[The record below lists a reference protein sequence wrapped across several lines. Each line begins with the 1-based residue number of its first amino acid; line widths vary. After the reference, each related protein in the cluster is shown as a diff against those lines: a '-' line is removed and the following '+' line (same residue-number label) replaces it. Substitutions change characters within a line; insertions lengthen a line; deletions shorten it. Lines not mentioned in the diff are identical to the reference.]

1 MKRLQ
6 LLLLFSLAC
15 FLLIPINVA
24 HAKGTQVLVPDTVK
38 DTHSRYTAKYKSG
51 IGHTCTAILISSTA
65 AITAKHCGGTQ
76 HQSPAGTIY
85 PGASGVSTPFGYM
98 NIRYYIPHPKYDVA
112 VIKGIKRDQDKFY
125 QYYIKPFTTTVRGY
139 SDEELSKFVDQEVYS
154 YGYPYKDGV
163 FKQYRS
169 DGKVNNY
176 SKYLPLLSTDIPSF
190 EGQSGSGVF
199 KKDGPFVGII
209 VSRAR
214 GNEAEVLPFSKEIA
228 TWINN
233 NAK

>member
-38 DTHSRYTAKYKSG
+38 DTHSKYTAKYKSG
-51 IGHTCTAILISSTA
+51 IGHTCTAILLSSTA
-65 AITAKHCGGTQ
+65 AITAKHCGWTQ

-176 SKYLPLLSTDIPSF
+176 SKYLPLLSTDIPAF

>member
-38 DTHSRYTAKYKSG
+38 DAHSKYTAKYKSG

-85 PGASGVSTPFGYM
+85 PGVSGVSTPFGYM

-139 SDEELSKFVDQEVYS
+139 SDEELNKFVDQEVYS
-154 YGYPYKDGV
+154 YGYPYRNGV

-176 SKYLPLLSTDIPSF
+176 SKYLPLLSTDIPAF

>member
-51 IGHTCTAILISSTA
+51 IGHTCTAIIISSTA

-176 SKYLPLLSTDIPSF
+176 SKYLPLLSTDIPAF

>member
-6 LLLLFSLAC
+6 LLLLFSLAY

-176 SKYLPLLSTDIPSF
+176 SKYLPLLSTDIPAF

>member
-1 MKRLQ
+1 MPKEHKYSFQIQSKTRTVNILQNTNLESGTLAQRYLSHQLLQ
-6 LLLLFSLAC
+6 LPLSIAEGLN
-15 FLLIPINVA
+15 INP
-24 HAKGTQVLVPDTVK
+24 L
-38 DTHSRYTAKYKSG
+38 
-51 IGHTCTAILISSTA
+51 
-65 AITAKHCGGTQ
+65 
-76 HQSPAGTIY
+76 AGTIY

-154 YGYPYKDGV
+154 YGYPYRNGV

-176 SKYLPLLSTDIPSF
+176 SKYLPLLSTDIR
-190 EGQSGSGVF
+190 
-199 KKDGPFVGII
+199 I
-209 VSRAR
+209 
-214 GNEAEVLPFSKEIA
+214 
-228 TWINN
+228 
-233 NAK
+233 

>member
-85 PGASGVSTPFGYM
+85 PGAPGVSTPFGYM

-176 SKYLPLLSTDIPSF
+176 SKYLPLLSTDIPAF

>member
-154 YGYPYKDGV
+154 YGYPYRNGV

-176 SKYLPLLSTDIPSF
+176 SKYLPLLSTDIPAF

-199 KKDGPFVGII
+199 KKDGLFVGII

>member
-38 DTHSRYTAKYKSG
+38 DTHSKYTAKYKSG

-125 QYYIKPFTTTVRGY
+125 QYYIKLFTTTVRGY

-154 YGYPYKDGV
+154 YGYPYRNGV

-176 SKYLPLLSTDIPSF
+176 SKYLPLLSTDIPAF

>member
-38 DTHSRYTAKYKSG
+38 DTHSKYTAKYKSG
-51 IGHTCTAILISSTA
+51 SGHTCTAILISSTA

-76 HQSPAGTIY
+76 YQSPAGTIY

-154 YGYPYKDGV
+154 YGYPYRNGV

-176 SKYLPLLSTDIPSF
+176 SKYLPLLSTDIPAF

>member
-38 DTHSRYTAKYKSG
+38 DTHSKYTAKYKSG

-85 PGASGVSTPFGYM
+85 PGASGVSTPFSYM

-154 YGYPYKDGV
+154 YGYPYRNGV

-176 SKYLPLLSTDIPSF
+176 SKYLPLLSTDIPAF

>member
-1 MKRLQ
+1 
-6 LLLLFSLAC
+6 
-15 FLLIPINVA
+15 
-24 HAKGTQVLVPDTVK
+24 
-38 DTHSRYTAKYKSG
+38 
-51 IGHTCTAILISSTA
+51 
-65 AITAKHCGGTQ
+65 
-76 HQSPAGTIY
+76 
-85 PGASGVSTPFGYM
+85 GYM

-154 YGYPYKDGV
+154 YGYPYRNGV

-176 SKYLPLLSTDIPSF
+176 SKYLPLLSTDIPAF

>member
-38 DTHSRYTAKYKSG
+38 DTHSKYTAKYKSG

-154 YGYPYKDGV
+154 YGYPYRNGV

-176 SKYLPLLSTDIPSF
+176 SKYLPLLSTDIPAF

-199 KKDGPFVGII
+199 KKDGLFVGII

>member
-1 MKRLQ
+1 KRLQ

-38 DTHSRYTAKYKSG
+38 DTHSKYTAKYKSG

-154 YGYPYKDGV
+154 YGYPYRNGV

-176 SKYLPLLSTDIPSF
+176 SKYLPLLSTDIPAF

>member
-154 YGYPYKDGV
+154 YSYPYKDGV

-176 SKYLPLLSTDIPSF
+176 SKYLPLLSTDIPAF

>member
-51 IGHTCTAILISSTA
+51 IVHTCTAILISSTA

-176 SKYLPLLSTDIPSF
+176 SKYLPLLSTDIPAF

>member
-38 DTHSRYTAKYKSG
+38 DTHSKYTAKYKSG
-51 IGHTCTAILISSTA
+51 SGHTCTAILISSTA

-154 YGYPYKDGV
+154 YGYPYRNGV

-176 SKYLPLLSTDIPSF
+176 SKYLPLLSTDIPAF

-199 KKDGPFVGII
+199 KKDGSFIGII
-209 VSRAR
+209 ITRTKDNKA
-214 GNEAEVLPFSKEIA
+214 NTLPLTEDIA
-228 TWINN
+228 KWINK

>member
-1 MKRLQ
+1 
-6 LLLLFSLAC
+6 LLFSLAC

-176 SKYLPLLSTDIPSF
+176 SKYLPLLSTDIPAF

>member
-38 DTHSRYTAKYKSG
+38 DTHSKYTAKYKSG

-176 SKYLPLLSTDIPSF
+176 SKYLPLLSTDIPAF

>member
-24 HAKGTQVLVPDTVK
+24 HAKGTQVLVPYTVK
-38 DTHSRYTAKYKSG
+38 DTHSKYTAKYKSG
-51 IGHTCTAILISSTA
+51 SGHTCTAILISSTA
-65 AITAKHCGGTQ
+65 AITAKHCGWTQ

-176 SKYLPLLSTDIPSF
+176 SKYLPLLSTDIPAF

>member
-51 IGHTCTAILISSTA
+51 IGHTCTAILTSSTA

-176 SKYLPLLSTDIPSF
+176 SKYLPLLSTDIPAF

>member
-1 MKRLQ
+1 
-6 LLLLFSLAC
+6 
-15 FLLIPINVA
+15 
-24 HAKGTQVLVPDTVK
+24 
-38 DTHSRYTAKYKSG
+38 KYKSG
-51 IGHTCTAILISSTA
+51 SGHTCTAILISSTA
-65 AITAKHCGGTQ
+65 AITAKHCGWTQ

-154 YGYPYKDGV
+154 YGYPYRNGV

-176 SKYLPLLSTDIPSF
+176 SKYLPLLSTDIPAF

>member
-1 MKRLQ
+1 MLLMPKEHKYSFQIQSKTRTVNILQNTNLEAGTLAQRYLSHQLLQ
-6 LLLLFSLAC
+6 LPLSIAEELNTNPLLA
-15 FLLIPINVA
+15 
-24 HAKGTQVLVPDTVK
+24 
-38 DTHSRYTAKYKSG
+38 RYT
-51 IGHTCTAILISSTA
+51 
-65 AITAKHCGGTQ
+65 
-76 HQSPAGTIY
+76 PAR
-85 PGASGVSTPFGYM
+85 GVSTPFGYM

-163 FKQYRS
+163 FNQYRS

-176 SKYLPLLSTDIPSF
+176 SKYLPLLSTDIPAF

>member
-38 DTHSRYTAKYKSG
+38 DTHSKYTAKYKSG
-51 IGHTCTAILISSTA
+51 SGHTCTAILISSTA

-125 QYYIKPFTTTVRGY
+125 QYYIKPFTATVRGY

-154 YGYPYKDGV
+154 YGYPYRNGV

-176 SKYLPLLSTDIPSF
+176 SKYLPLLSTDIPAF

>member
-1 MKRLQ
+1 MKKLCLI
-6 LLLLFSLAC
+6 LLMTFSL
-15 FLLIPINVA
+15 IPFPLSNTTF
-24 HAKGTQVLVPDTVK
+24 AKGKQTPITDTVA
-38 DTHSRYTAKYKSG
+38 DRHSIYSALYKTANG
-51 IGHTCTAILISSTA
+51 RFCTAILISSSA
-65 AITAKHCGGTQ
+65 ALTAKHCGGLQ
-76 HQSPAGTIY
+76 PAKRSGTIY
-85 PGASGVSTPFGYM
+85 PGANENKTPFGYM

-154 YGYPYKDGV
+154 YGYPYRNGV

-176 SKYLPLLSTDIPSF
+176 SKYLPLLSTDIPAF

>member
-154 YGYPYKDGV
+154 YGYPYRDGV
-163 FKQYRS
+163 FRQYRS

-176 SKYLPLLSTDIPSF
+176 SKYLPLLSTDIPAF

>member
-1 MKRLQ
+1 KRLQ

-176 SKYLPLLSTDIPSF
+176 SKYLPLLSTDIPAF

>member
-38 DTHSRYTAKYKSG
+38 DMHSRYTAKYKSG

-154 YGYPYKDGV
+154 YGYPYRNGV

-176 SKYLPLLSTDIPSF
+176 SKYLPLLSTDIPAF

>member
-38 DTHSRYTAKYKSG
+38 DTHSKYTAKYKSG

-154 YGYPYKDGV
+154 YGYPYRNGV

-176 SKYLPLLSTDIPSF
+176 SKYLPLLSTDIPAF

-199 KKDGPFVGII
+199 KKDSPFVGII

>member
-38 DTHSRYTAKYKSG
+38 DTHSKYTAKYKSG

-154 YGYPYKDGV
+154 YGYPYRNGV

-176 SKYLPLLSTDIPSF
+176 SKYLPLLSTDILAF

>member
-24 HAKGTQVLVPDTVK
+24 HDKGTQVLVPDTVK
-38 DTHSRYTAKYKSG
+38 DTHSKYTAKYKSG
-51 IGHTCTAILISSTA
+51 SGHTCTAILISSTA

-154 YGYPYKDGV
+154 YGYPYRNGV

-176 SKYLPLLSTDIPSF
+176 SKYLPLLSTDIPAF

-199 KKDGPFVGII
+199 KKDGLFVGII

>member
-38 DTHSRYTAKYKSG
+38 DTHSKYTAKYKSG

-98 NIRYYIPHPKYDVA
+98 NIRYYISHPKYDVA

-154 YGYPYKDGV
+154 YGYPYRNGV

-176 SKYLPLLSTDIPSF
+176 SKYLPLLSTDIPAF

-214 GNEAEVLPFSKEIA
+214 GNEAEALPFSKEIA

>member
-38 DTHSRYTAKYKSG
+38 DTHSKYTAKYKSG
-51 IGHTCTAILISSTA
+51 SGHTCTAILISSTA
-65 AITAKHCGGTQ
+65 AITAKHCGWTQ

-154 YGYPYKDGV
+154 YGYPYKGSD
-163 FKQYRS
+163 FYQYRS
-169 DGKVNNY
+169 DGKITRYVERFK
-176 SKYLPLLSTDIPSF
+176 SIQTDSPTVV
-190 EGQSGSGVF
+190 GQSGSGVF
-199 KKDGPFVGII
+199 TKNGDFIGIVI
-209 VSRAR
+209 ESTTDRK
-214 GNEAEVLPFSKEIA
+214 GIVLPFTQEIA
-228 TWINN
+228 DWINA
-233 NAK
+233 NAN

>member
-24 HAKGTQVLVPDTVK
+24 HAKGIQVLVPDTVK
-38 DTHSRYTAKYKSG
+38 DTHSKYTAKYKSG

-154 YGYPYKDGV
+154 YGYPYRNGV

-176 SKYLPLLSTDIPSF
+176 SKYLPLLSTDIPAF

>member
-38 DTHSRYTAKYKSG
+38 DTHSKYTAKYKSG

-85 PGASGVSTPFGYM
+85 PSASGVSTPFGYM

-163 FKQYRS
+163 FNQYRS
-169 DGKVNNY
+169 DGKANNY
-176 SKYLPLLSTDIPSF
+176 SKYLPLLSTDIPAF

>member
-112 VIKGIKRDQDKFY
+112 VIKGIKRDQD
-125 QYYIKPFTTTVRGY
+125 
-139 SDEELSKFVDQEVYS
+139 
-154 YGYPYKDGV
+154 
-163 FKQYRS
+163 
-169 DGKVNNY
+169 
-176 SKYLPLLSTDIPSF
+176 
-190 EGQSGSGVF
+190 
-199 KKDGPFVGII
+199 
-209 VSRAR
+209 
-214 GNEAEVLPFSKEIA
+214 
-228 TWINN
+228 
-233 NAK
+233 

>member
-38 DTHSRYTAKYKSG
+38 DTHSKYTAKYKSG

-65 AITAKHCGGTQ
+65 AITAKYCGWTQ

-154 YGYPYKDGV
+154 YGYPYRNGV

-176 SKYLPLLSTDIPSF
+176 SKYLPLLSTDIPAF

>member
-38 DTHSRYTAKYKSG
+38 DTHSKYTAKYKSG

-154 YGYPYKDGV
+154 YGYPYRDGV
-163 FKQYRS
+163 FRQYRS

-176 SKYLPLLSTDIPSF
+176 SKYLPLLSTDIPAF

>member
-38 DTHSRYTAKYKSG
+38 DTHSKYTAKYKSG
-51 IGHTCTAILISSTA
+51 SEHTCTAILISSTA

-154 YGYPYKDGV
+154 YGYPYRNGV

-176 SKYLPLLSTDIPSF
+176 SKYLPLLSTDIPAF

-199 KKDGPFVGII
+199 KKDGLFVGII

>member
-38 DTHSRYTAKYKSG
+38 DTHSKYTAKYKSG
-51 IGHTCTAILISSTA
+51 SGHTCAAILISSTA

-154 YGYPYKDGV
+154 YGYPYRNGV

-176 SKYLPLLSTDIPSF
+176 SKYLPLLSTDIPAF

-199 KKDGPFVGII
+199 KKDGLFVGII